1 MWEERSVGGEECG
14 RKGRALYRG
23 RARPTALGEDADD
36 DAPVLRPALTRVVG
50 AHGFVFSVTDDVHL
64 MEGDLMRFVQ
74 VPFYGFG
81 ARFAQVLIHDLVAAC
96 VGVSF
101 DLDEVAARVG
111 LQLRDHLVDAHARGF
126 GQLG

>member
-1 MWEERSVGGEECG
+1 VC
-14 RKGRALYRG
+14 
-23 RARPTALGEDADD
+23 EDADD

-50 AHGFVFSVTDDVHL
+50 ADGFVFSVADDVHL

-74 VPFYGFG
+74 IPFYGFC
-81 ARFAQVLIHDLVAAC
+81 ARLAQLPVDVLVAEC

-111 LQLRDHLVDAHARGF
+111 LQLRDHLVDARPHRF